1 MTTKHSTEKPSSET
15 EGFISHLEEL
25 RKRVLYSMIFISI
38 AFCFCWNYSTE
49 IFNVIRK
56 PIAPYLETAGGGLVF
71 TGVMDKFMAHLK
83 VSFLAAIIISCP
95 FWIYQA
101 WQFVAPGLYTKEKKY
116 GASFI
121 IAGSVLFLGGIFFVY
136 YFVYPTTF
144 EFLMNFGGDT
154 DKPLITISDY
164 ISFFILTTLM
174 FGLVFELPLV
184 IVLLGVLGIVDAKFL
199 RAKRRYAM
207 VILAIIAAIATP
219 TPDALSMAIM
229 FGPLVALYE
238 VSIFFVAWFGK
249 KRVDVEDAI

>member
-1 MTTKHSTEKPSSET
+1 
-15 EGFISHLEEL
+15 
-25 RKRVLYSMIFISI
+25 
-38 AFCFCWNYSTE
+38 
-49 IFNVIRK
+49 
-56 PIAPYLETAGGGLVF
+56 
-71 TGVMDKFMAHLK
+71 
-83 VSFLAAIIISCP
+83 
-95 FWIYQA
+95 
-101 WQFVAPGLYTKEKKY
+101 
-116 GASFI
+116 
-121 IAGSVLFLGGIFFVY
+121 
-136 YFVYPTTF
+136 
-144 EFLMNFGGDT
+144 MNFGGDT